1 MLTFVLLAAALTLAA
16 VSALAR
22 PLLRRTAAGAAP
34 ASWTALAVAAVLVA
48 GSAVLYVSWSNWL
61 WHAPPAADSPQMMVA
76 QLARKLEHDPSDLNG
91 WLMLGRSYAVL
102 QEFPLAVRAYE
113 RADRLSGGKSAEALV
128 GEAQA
133 LVLMDEG
140 ALDGRAAHLIEQAL
154 VIDPNSGRALFFGAL
169 VAERHNDLP
178 LARQRFM
185 KLLAMNPPA
194 DVRPLLEQQVSA
206 IDAKL
211 AGGAASASAPAAPP
225 AATASHALVRLTVT
239 LAPALA
245 ANIGQAPLFVFVR
258 DPQRAGPPLAVKRL
272 PSHFPQSVALSAA
285 DSMVPGRTLTDGQSV
300 QVVARIARSGNPVGA
315 SGDPFGEV
323 TYQVG
328 HDGLVSLVIDRLTP

>member
-1 MLTFVLLAAALTLAA
+1 
-16 VSALAR
+16 
-22 PLLRRTAAGAAP
+22 
-34 ASWTALAVAAVLVA
+34 
-48 GSAVLYVSWSNWL
+48 
-61 WHAPPAADSPQMMVA
+61 
-76 QLARKLEHDPSDLNG
+76 
-91 WLMLGRSYAVL
+91 
-102 QEFPLAVRAYE
+102 
-113 RADRLSGGKSAEALV
+113 
-128 GEAQA
+128 
-133 LVLMDEG
+133 VLMDEG

-211 AGGAASASAPAAPP
+211 AGGAASSSAPAAAP
-225 AATASHALVRLTVT
+225 AATASPALVRLTVT

-285 DSMVPGRTLTDGQSV
+285 DSMIPGRTLTDGQSV

>member
-1 MLTFVLLAAALTLAA
+1 MLSFVLLAAALTLAA

-34 ASWTALAVAAVLVA
+34 ASWTALVVAAVLVA

-76 QLARKLEHDPSDLNG
+76 QLARKLEHDPSDLDG

-102 QEFPLAVRAYE
+102 QEFPLAVRAYQ

-211 AGGAASASAPAAPP
+211 AGGGASASAPAAAP
-225 AATASHALVRLTVT
+225 ALVRLTVT

-258 DPQRAGPPLAVKRL
+258 DPQQAGPPLAVKRL

-285 DSMVPGRTLTDGQSV
+285 DSMIPGRTLTDGQSV

>member
-1 MLTFVLLAAALTLAA
+1 
-16 VSALAR
+16 
-22 PLLRRTAAGAAP
+22 
-34 ASWTALAVAAVLVA
+34 
-48 GSAVLYVSWSNWL
+48 
-61 WHAPPAADSPQMMVA
+61 MVA
-76 QLARKLEHDPSDLNG
+76 QLARQLEHDPNDLNG

-102 QEFPLAVRAYE
+102 EEFPLAVRAYE

-128 GEAQA
+128 GQAQA
-133 LVLMDEG
+133 LVLMDED
-140 ALDGRAAHLIEQAL
+140 ALDGRAARLIEQAL
-154 VIDPNSGRALFFGAL
+154 VIEPNSGRALFFGAL

-211 AGGAASASAPAAPP
+211 AGGAAAAGGPAVSPAAG
-225 AATASHALVRLTVT
+225 ASPALVRLTVT

-245 ANIGQAPLFVFVR
+245 GNVGQAPLFVFVR
-258 DPQRAGPPLAVKRL
+258 DPRQAGPPLAVKRL
-272 PSHFPQSVALSAA
+272 VSQFPQSVALGAA
-285 DSMVPGRTLTDGQSV
+285 DSMIPGRTLTDGQSV

-323 TYQVG
+323 TYHIG

>member
-22 PLLRRTAAGAAP
+22 PLLRRTAAGSAP

-48 GSAVLYVSWSNWL
+48 GSAVLYVSWSNWS

-76 QLARKLEHDPSDLNG
+76 QLARKLEHDPNDLND
-91 WLMLGRSYAVL
+91 WLLLGRSYAVL

-140 ALDGRAAHLIEQAL
+140 ALDGRAARLIEQAL
-154 VIDPNSGRALFFGAL
+154 VIEPNSGRALFFGAL

-194 DVRPLLEQQVSA
+194 DVRPLLEQQVGA

-211 AGGAASASAPAAPP
+211 AGGAASAGAPAAP
-225 AATASHALVRLTVT
+225 AASASPALVRLTVT

-245 ANIGQAPLFVFVR
+245 GNVGQAPLFVFVR
-258 DPQRAGPPLAVKRL
+258 DPQQAGPPLAVKRL
-272 PSHFPQSVALSAA
+272 PSQFPQSVALSAA
-285 DSMVPGRTLTDGQSV
+285 DSMIPGRTLTDGQSV

-323 TYQVG
+323 TYHIGQ
-328 HDGLVSLVIDRLTP
+328 DGLVSLVIDRLTP